1 MGINGGTGIVGSGAT
16 LGGSGIHINR
26 GGGGSGF
33 DPDAQAFIDAVG
45 ADATISEYINTM
57 FLGMKGEGTTNGTNF
72 YSKLY
77 AVYPMAPSDAS
88 TISDATTK
96 WNAVNPLDTDA
107 AFRITW
113 TNTPLF
119 SLSLGV
125 GQNGSNNAFGNTHF
139 IESANM
145 TAGNNGTTF
154 SVSDLPASGNY
165 YMGGALTGF
174 NFAQRLAFN
183 ASWGVY
189 SANQLISSSF
199 SVGVNTASRR
209 SATDFESYRN
219 GVSAGT
225 NIANASGQSTVNFFL
240 LGLNNGGSLF
250 NPFTGGYI
258 DFAVLHDG
266 LTANE
271 AQDLYDVINTW
282 KTNLGR

>member
-1 MGINGGTGIVGSGAT
+1 MIISPSAISPYKIPTFQS
-16 LGGSGIHINR
+16 
-26 GGGGSGF
+26 GGGSGF

-88 TISDATTK
+88 TISADTTK

-145 TAGNNGTTF
+145 TAGNNGSTM
-154 SVSDLPASGNY
+154 SVSRQS
-165 YMGGALTGF
+165 TVF
-174 NFAQRLAFN
+174 NSYSFGTNVGTLFAQRKTGNHGVFSSGITISTTAALDVYTASRLNATDLKLYRNGTQASTSATSASTQSTGSCFILAFN
-183 ASWGVY
+183 
-189 SANQLISSSF
+189 
-199 SVGVNTASRR
+199 
-209 SATDFESYRN
+209 N
-219 GVSAGT
+219 GVAPSSIFDGA
-225 NIANASGQSTVNFFL
+225 
-240 LGLNNGGSLF
+240 
-250 NPFTGGYI
+250 I
-258 DFAVLHDG
+258 DFTVIHDG

-271 AQDLYDVINTW
+271 SQDLYDVINTW

>member
-1 MGINGGTGIVGSGAT
+1 MIISPSAISPYKIPTFQS
-16 LGGSGIHINR
+16 
-26 GGGGSGF
+26 GGGSGF

-88 TISDATTK
+88 TISADTTK

-125 GQNGSNNAFGNTHF
+125 SQNGSNNAYGNTHF

-145 TAGNNGTTF
+145 TAGNNGTTI
-154 SVSDLPASGNY
+154 SLSQNT
-165 YMGGALTGF
+165 TGF
-174 NFAQRLAFN
+174 NKYLFGTTVTTLFAHRGYTIA
-183 ASWGVY
+183 Y
-189 SANQLISSSF
+189 SAASSGIFLQVTNSLSIF
-199 SVGVNTASRR
+199 STSRL
-209 SATDFESYRN
+209 SATDYKLYVN
-219 GVSAGT
+219 GVSSAINNT
-225 NIANASGQSTVNFFL
+225 SASTQSTGNCFILAV
-240 LGLNNGGSLF
+240 NGGVASDHF
-250 NPFTGGYI
+250 QGGAS
-258 DFAVLHDG
+258 DFIAIHDG

-271 AQDLYDVINTW
+271 SQDLYDVINTW